1 MAHRGP
7 DGTRVVQP
15 MPGCTLGHNR
25 LSIVDLSDANNQPMS
40 LNDRYWM
47 VFNGEIFNYKE
58 LRTALSSV
66 HQFKTTG
73 DSEVLLAAY
82 AHWGPECQHRF
93 NGMWAF
99 AIYDCETKSLFASR
113 DRYGQKPFYYT
124 LKNGR
129 FAFASETQALQK
141 SICPDSGYYSPVMQR
156 LMDGHFDAQSG
167 CRTYLEQVF
176 SLEPGHELVLREG
189 GNLTTQRWYTFQTVS
204 LPGRY
209 EERVEVFKNLLDD
222 AIRLRLQADVPI
234 GTCLSGGLD
243 SSSIAASIHHMQLR
257 GELEAPNFKHISF
270 TAGFPGSFLDETAA
284 ARRLSEKTG
293 MEHVVKNIFPPQPD
307 QLLKAVRAM
316 DGPQHSLAF
325 FPIWSLFEEVK
336 QHGITVTLDGQGP
349 DELLGG
355 YLTHQLMDSAFDSA
369 IGTLDVGRL
378 IDLHQTWKILSATSP
393 NITLSNTNLFK
404 RLRFDLGAL
413 RRRTTTLSTL
423 KQTFKNYLF
432 EQFSETPMLTIL
444 MQTDRC
450 SMAHAV
456 ECRMPFLDH
465 RLVEFSLSLPDSD
478 RLGKRQSKR
487 ILRDAMRGRL
497 PEVVRMRMD
506 KIGFNAPLHEWLKG
520 PLKDFFLDT
529 VLSEAFQSHSAFD
542 GREVSRAVLKKLETG
557 TLDWFGSW
565 SLWPKLNL
573 VLLDNP

>member
-1 MAHRGP
+1 
-7 DGTRVVQP
+7 
-15 MPGCTLGHNR
+15 
-25 LSIVDLSDANNQPMS
+25 
-40 LNDRYWM
+40 
-47 VFNGEIFNYKE
+47 
-58 LRTALSSV
+58 
-66 HQFKTTG
+66 
-73 DSEVLLAAY
+73 
-82 AHWGPECQHRF
+82 
-93 NGMWAF
+93 
-99 AIYDCETKSLFASR
+99 
-113 DRYGQKPFYYT
+113 
-124 LKNGR
+124 
-129 FAFASETQALQK
+129 
-141 SICPDSGYYSPVMQR
+141 
-156 LMDGHFDAQSG
+156 
-167 CRTYLEQVF
+167 
-176 SLEPGHELVLREG
+176 
-189 GNLTTQRWYTFQTVS
+189 
-204 LPGRY
+204 
-209 EERVEVFKNLLDD
+209 
-222 AIRLRLQADVPI
+222 
-234 GTCLSGGLD
+234 
-243 SSSIAASIHHMQLR
+243 
-257 GELEAPNFKHISF
+257 
-270 TAGFPGSFLDETAA
+270 
-284 ARRLSEKTG
+284 

-307 QLLKAVRAM
+307 QLLKAVHAM

-336 QHGITVTLDGQGP
+336 KHGITVTLDGQGP

-369 IGTLDVGRL
+369 IGMLDLGRL

-393 NITLSNTNLFK
+393 NITLSKTNLFK
-404 RLRFDLGAL
+404 RLRFDIGAL
-413 RRRTTTLSTL
+413 RRRSTTLKTL

-478 RLGKRQSKR
+478 RLGKGQSKR

-520 PLKDFFLDT
+520 PLKDFFIDI

-542 GREVSRAVLKKLETG
+542 GKEVSRAVLKKLETG

-565 SLWPKLNL
+565 SLWPKINT
-573 VLLDNP
+573 VLLEQTTRSE